1 MGREGNGG
9 HGTAGRRLDAG
20 GEIKTRAGNA
30 GFDLADDARV
40 NADRQ
45 SEVTLADADGAS
57 IFCEVAH
64 GPTLAHYA
72 IWRKA
77 EFAHGAF
84 VRRRGTCDTD
94 AMRLRQ
100 IREAKGLNQKQLAD
114 MIGVD
119 AATVSRAENMDSSAK
134 MTTYV
139 ACADALGVSLADL
152 FSDDRAAMEEMALS
166 LLRSLPCDRRQQALA
181 ILRAMVAP
189 PAP

>member
-1 MGREGNGG
+1 
-9 HGTAGRRLDAG
+9 
-20 GEIKTRAGNA
+20 
-30 GFDLADDARV
+30 
-40 NADRQ
+40 
-45 SEVTLADADGAS
+45 
-57 IFCEVAH
+57 
-64 GPTLAHYA
+64 
-72 IWRKA
+72 
-77 EFAHGAF
+77 
-84 VRRRGTCDTD
+84 
-94 AMRLRQ
+94 MRLRQ